1 MKMYFINLG
10 RHVMLKLSLDHLDF
24 ELLGTSIALE
34 SKNEYPDPDL
44 VQLEIVWTAMEKISN
59 ERENWENVLRKLCQS
74 SRWNIWNVLFTLGLA
89 KKAIEA
95 TDVFGF
101 FVLKDSKRLK
111 VTMRLINQKN
121 FLFLLKMTEQKAFI
135 MSLSVL

>member
-1 MKMYFINLG
+1 MKHLECLIC
-10 RHVMLKLSLDHLDF
+10 LK
-24 ELLGTSIALE
+24 
-34 SKNEYPDPDL
+34 
-44 VQLEIVWTAMEKISN
+44 
-59 ERENWENVLRKLCQS
+59 
-74 SRWNIWNVLFTLGLA
+74 LA

-95 TDVFGF
+95 TDVLYF

-135 MSLSVL
+135 MSLNVL